1 MPACL
6 ESELCEIGDGRVG
19 RLSCWMPPAGA
30 GRGGRA
36 AGAAAEGLLLLRVGR
51 RAALHRGVRGVLR
64 TRTHVRVYFACGARW
79 ELPRVLPARL

>member
-19 RLSCWMPPAGA
+19 RLSCWMPP
-30 GRGGRA
+30 

-79 ELPRVLPARL
+79 ELPRVVPARL